1 MCPQGVY
8 PAGDVC
14 AIGDEISSTGEG
26 RHITLYAD
34 NLEHGSVKDY
44 VTKGYPVWWGDHAVG
59 VAFNTQPAGEN
70 PLIAV
75 DTEGIWCQDV
85 YAHDEGGDVDVVPGD
100 LLFINETTGL
110 ISKIANAVLYGG
122 EYSRPFGYA
131 LGTISAGDTDRI
143 AVKTH
148 WNRKSTLLDG
158 EVLYFGDDKDIAIYF
173 TGTQLNIITGSG
185 GGGQLVELQGL
196 LTVAGTFTCNAAG
209 VFGGSLTAGSMVCN
223 GNIGIG
229 GECRIAAL
237 LHITNPPI
245 ADPSVAGQVWDNA
258 GVLTRSHG

>member
-1 MCPQGVY
+1 MSPQGVY

-14 AIGDEISSTGEG
+14 AIGDEISSTYEG

-34 NLEHGSVKDY
+34 NLSHGSAVAV

-59 VAFNTQPAGEN
+59 VALNTQPAGEN

-85 YAHDEGGDVDVVPGD
+85 YAHDEGGDVNVVPGD

-110 ISKIANAVLYGG
+110 ISKIANALLYGE

-131 LGTISAGDTDRI
+131 LGTITGGNTDRI
-143 AVKTH
+143 AVKVH
-148 WNRKSTLLDG
+148 WHRKSTLLDS

-209 VFGGSLTAGSMVCN
+209 IFGGSVTAGSMVCN
-223 GNIGIG
+223 GNLGLG
-229 GECRIAAL
+229 GRLNVSSTI
-237 LHITNPPI
+237 HINNPPI
-245 ADPSVAGQVWDNA
+245 ADPLEAGVLWDNA
-258 GVLTRSHG
+258 GVMTRSHG